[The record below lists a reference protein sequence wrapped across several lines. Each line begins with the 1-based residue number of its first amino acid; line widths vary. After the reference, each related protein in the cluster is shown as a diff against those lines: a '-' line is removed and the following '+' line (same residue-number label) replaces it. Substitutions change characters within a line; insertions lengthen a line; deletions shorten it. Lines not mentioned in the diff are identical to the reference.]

1 MTVLPLF
8 AWGVEGCRRMAG
20 VRFGAVVRPLVSGAT
35 YRQGVH
41 LLLGG
46 VLLLPY
52 VLVAVL
58 FVRMFTVPDAP
69 YGLLLLVLALAVV
82 IGVVPPFLRG
92 TRALEIAAARALL
105 GVALPDP
112 TGTAES
118 GREAWETRLRAA
130 LWFAV
135 HLVAGGVVALL
146 ILIPLVM
153 GVTFVVQWFGITGGA
168 LDGLRIGP
176 LDEHDTGWLSLLGVA
191 TLAGVLYAVA
201 GLGALAAVMAPVL
214 LGPSPAERIA
224 ALEARAARL
233 AERNR
238 LAREL
243 HDSIGHA
250 LTVTMLQASAT
261 LHLLDTDLEFARGAL
276 QAIEETGRAATEDL
290 DRVLGMLRED
300 ERADELGLRRAA
312 QGADER
318 AGARV
323 GGAPRHGLGDLDR
336 LVAHSRGTGVEV
348 DTEIEGSVDDLPA
361 LVSREG
367 YRIIQ
372 ESLTNVLR
380 HAGPV
385 PVALRVAVTGP
396 TLTIEVSNPVA
407 ASRPRRE
414 GGRGLEGIRERV
426 TLLGGTMTAGPD
438 GAHWRV
444 SVRLPAL
451 EGEAS

>member
-1 MTVLPLF
+1 MRV
-8 AWGVEGCRRMAG
+8 
-20 VRFGAVVRPLVSGAT
+20 GAVVRPLVSGAT

-112 TGTAES
+112 AVTAES
-118 GREAWETRLRAA
+118 GRETWETRLRAA

-153 GVTFVVQWFGITGGA
+153 GVTFVVQWFGIAGGS

-250 LTVTMLQASAT
+250 LTVTMLQASAA
-261 LHLLDTDLEFARGAL
+261 LHLLDTDPEFARGAL
-276 QAIEETGRAATEDL
+276 RAIEETGRAATEDL
-290 DRVLGMLRED
+290 DRVLGMLREG
-300 ERADELGLRRAA
+300 ERADELGR
-312 QGADER
+312 QR
-318 AGARV
+318 AGARA

-348 DTEIEGSVDDLPA
+348 DTEIEGSVDGLPA
-361 LVSREG
+361 LVSQEG

-385 PVALRVAVTGP
+385 PVALRVAVAGP
-396 TLTIEVSNPVA
+396 TLMIEVSNPVA

-438 GAHWRV
+438 GARWRV

-451 EGEAS
+451 GGEAS

>member
-1 MTVLPLF
+1 M
-8 AWGVEGCRRMAG
+8 
-20 VRFGAVVRPLVSGAT
+20 RPLVSGAT
-35 YRQGVH
+35 YRRGVH

-52 VLVAVL
+52 LLVAFLLVQ
-58 FVRMFTVPDAP
+58 MFTLPDAP
-69 YGLLLLVLALAVV
+69 YGLLVLVLALVVV

-112 TGTAES
+112 PVTAES
-118 GREAWETRLRAA
+118 GREARETRLRAA
-130 LWFAV
+130 LWFAL

-153 GVTFVVQWFGITGGA
+153 GVTFVVQWFGIAGGS

-176 LDEHDTGWLSLLGVA
+176 LDEYDTGWLSLLGVA
-191 TLAGVLYAVA
+191 MLAGVLYAVA

-224 ALEARAARL
+224 ALEARTARL

-250 LTVTMLQASAT
+250 LTVTMLQASAA
-261 LHLLDTDLEFARGAL
+261 LQLLDSDPEFARGAL

-290 DRVLGMLRED
+290 DQVLGMLREG
-300 ERADELGLRRAA
+300 ERADEPGRQRA
-312 QGADER
+312 GHRTDER
-318 AGARV
+318 GGARAD
-323 GGAPRHGLGDLDR
+323 GAPRHGLGDLDR

-385 PVALRVAVTGP
+385 PVTLRVAVDGP
-396 TLTIEVSNPVA
+396 MLTIEVSNPVA

-414 GGRGLEGIRERV
+414 GGHGLKGMRERV
-426 TLLGGTMTAGPD
+426 TLLGGTVATGPD
-438 GAHWRV
+438 GDRWRV

-451 EGEAS
+451 EGDAS

>member
-1 MTVLPLF
+1 MRV
-8 AWGVEGCRRMAG
+8 
-20 VRFGAVVRPLVSGAT
+20 GAVVRPLVSGAT
-35 YRQGVH
+35 YRRGVH

-58 FVRMFTVPDAP
+58 FAGMFTVPDAP
-69 YGLLLLVLALAVV
+69 YGLLVLVLALVVV

-92 TRALEIAAARALL
+92 TRALEIVAARALL
-105 GVALPDP
+105 GVPLPDP
-112 TGTAES
+112 PVTAES
-118 GREAWETRLRAA
+118 GREARETRVRAA

-153 GVTFVVQWFGITGGA
+153 GVTFVVQWFGIAGGA

-176 LDEHDTGWLSLLGVA
+176 LDEHDTGWLSLLGVV

-250 LTVTMLQASAT
+250 LTVTMLQASAA
-261 LHLLDTDLEFARGAL
+261 LHLLDTDPEFARGAL

-290 DRVLGMLRED
+290 DRVLGMLRERD
-300 ERADELGLRRAA
+300 RADEPAGQRADGRA
-312 QGADER
+312 GQRADGRAGQRADER
-318 AGARV
+318 AGAGG
-323 GGAPRHGLGDLDR
+323 GGAPPHGLGDLDR

-361 LVSREG
+361 PVSREG

-385 PVALRVAVTGP
+385 PVALRVAVDGP
-396 TLTIEVSNPVA
+396 TLTIEVSNPVTA
-407 ASRPRRE
+407 ARPRRE
-414 GGRGLEGIRERV
+414 GGRGLVGMRERV

-444 SVRLPAL
+444 SVHLPAL
-451 EGEAS
+451 EGEAP